1 MHLGRIGGLAITI
14 LLSACSASSHG
25 SVSSIPSDNATAARQ
40 AEQSGSA
47 DVASEAVV
55 PVTGAMNV
63 SGTEP
68 SMEPG
73 LRDSYVKCA
82 EATNGSTWEMQNCV
96 EEEFEYQDARL
107 NATYRQLQSRLP
119 EAGKKFLVQDEKE
132 WMSARD
138 SSCEWN
144 PKEEGQAQRVEANI
158 CSLKQT
164 SDRADQLAKMLT
176 DIDSP
181 TK

>member
-1 MHLGRIGGLAITI
+1 MHLGRIGGLATII

-25 SVSSIPSDNATAARQ
+25 SVSSTSPDNATSVRQ
-40 AEQSGSA
+40 AGQLSSIA
-47 DVASEAVV
+47 
-55 PVTGAMNV
+55 
-63 SGTEP
+63 

-73 LRDSYVKCA
+73 LRDSYVRCA
-82 EATNGSTWEMQNCV
+82 EATDGSTWEMQKCV

-107 NATYRQLQSRLP
+107 NATYRTLQSRLP
-119 EAGKKFLVQDEKE
+119 EAEKKFLAQDERK
-132 WMSARD
+132 WMSGRD
-138 SSCEWN
+138 RACEWN
-144 PKEEGQAQRVEANI
+144 PEEEGQAQRIEANI

-164 SDRADQLAKMLT
+164 SGRADQLAKMLT